1 MTHAEFTKRW
11 FDEVWNNQNADAID
25 EMFAEDGVANGI
37 ANDDGS
43 PVVGPKDYKPFHQ
56 KFVNAF
62 PDLKVTVEDS
72 ITEGDKIA
80 VRCRVNATH
89 CGEGIGV
96 TPLQHAR
103 RIHLHEHRPPRKR
116 QDRRSLEQHRFYVDV
131 SAGRCAKIG
140 VDLIPAGQPQKI

>member
-11 FDEVWNNQNADAID
+11 FNEVWNNKNADAID
-25 EMFAEDGVANGI
+25 EMFAENGVANGI
-37 ANDDGS
+37 ANPDGS

-62 PDLKVTVEDS
+62 PDLKITVEDS
-72 ITEGDKIA
+72 VTEGDKIA

-96 TPLQHAR
+96 TPCNTPVEFTFMSIVRLEDGKIA
-103 RIHLHEHRPPRKR
+103 EAWNNVDFMEMYR
-116 QDRRSLEQHRFYVDV
+116 QVGALKLELN
-131 SAGRCAKIG
+131 S
-140 VDLIPAGQPQKI
+140 